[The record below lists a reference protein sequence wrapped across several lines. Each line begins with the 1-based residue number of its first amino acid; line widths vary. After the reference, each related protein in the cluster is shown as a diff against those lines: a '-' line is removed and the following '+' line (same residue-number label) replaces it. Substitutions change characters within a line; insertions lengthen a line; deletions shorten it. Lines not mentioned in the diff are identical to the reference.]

1 MFQSQNIE
9 SRLVVA
15 KRNWGR
21 RGVDWEFGVGRC
33 KLLHLEWISN
43 EVRLCSTG
51 NYIQS
56 PEIEHDGRWYK
67 KSIYGVPVVAQ
78 WLTNPTSNHEVVG
91 LIPGLLQWVKDLA
104 LP

>member
-1 MFQSQNIE
+1 MNLPNRNRLTDME
-9 SRLVVA
+9 SRFVVA
-15 KRNWGR
+15 TGE
-21 RGVDWEFGVGRC
+21 GEGVGWTGC
-33 KLLHLEWISN
+33 KLFHLEWISN
-43 EVRLCSTG
+43 EVLLHSTG